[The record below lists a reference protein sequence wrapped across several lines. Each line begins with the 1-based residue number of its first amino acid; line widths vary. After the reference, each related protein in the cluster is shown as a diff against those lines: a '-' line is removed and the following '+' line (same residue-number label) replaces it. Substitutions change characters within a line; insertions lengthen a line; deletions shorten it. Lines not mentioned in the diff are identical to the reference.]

1 MNDNTRSILTPN
13 QNRTPTIV
21 SQNNASKVPRPEDID
36 LRNKLLPTIG
46 GTTDQNNSS
55 TPQREKKPPS
65 RIRSI
70 LTEPCGP
77 KNLYILRLLGWLLCL
92 FISWGLLYTLV
103 HDEVAPGGQLLSL
116 LTLIV
121 SAHIAGVI
129 TNHLGL
135 PPLLGMLVA
144 GIVLRNI
151 KFFEVSGTYRE
162 IVVVT
167 REIALTVILIKAG
180 LGLDAKAL
188 KKLSFVVLKLA
199 FVPCIIEAA
208 GAALFCYVILG
219 MPWEWGFLL
228 GFVLSA
234 VSPAVVVPTLLKLSE
249 GGYGESKGISTM
261 VIAAS
266 SLDDIVAISAF
277 GIFLGFATNSGDN
290 DVMHHLLKAPKE
302 IALGVVF
309 GVVWGL
315 ISSWLPHK
323 EDKFVVFKRV
333 FMIGGGGLFSVLGSQ
348 MIGYTGAG
356 PLSCIISAFVA
367 CLCWKWQGWSD
378 SFNPVA
384 TAFSGLWIILQP
396 ALFGLIGAE
405 INLSEIDLTQIGH
418 GLLILAGGLLFRA
431 VACTVC
437 LLGTDLNWREMIFVN
452 IAWLPKATVQAA
464 LGSVALDILKSK
476 SAPPTDSLEYPHYLQ
491 ELSYGRSVL
500 TIAVLSILVTAP
512 IGAIGIAF
520 SGTRLLSNEPAK
532 GKSKAP
538 SNSQIA
544 SIDHL
549 DV

>member
-1 MNDNTRSILTPN
+1 MDNNQKSSILPPGQT
-13 QNRTPTIV
+13 RTPTIV
-21 SQNNASKVPRPEDID
+21 TQNNSSKMPRPEDID
-36 LRNKLLPTIG
+36 LRNKLLPTIAG
-46 GTTDQNNSS
+46 SEFQNS

-65 RIRSI
+65 RIRAI

-77 KNLYILRLLGWLLCL
+77 KNLYILRLAGWLLCL
-92 FISWGLLYTLV
+92 FISWGLLYTLL

-121 SAHIAGVI
+121 SAHIAGLIVEQ
-129 TNHLGL
+129 LGL
-135 PPLLGMLVA
+135 PPLLGMLLT
-144 GIVLRNI
+144 GIILRNI
-151 KFFEVSGTYRE
+151 HFFEVSGTYRE

-167 REIALTVILIKAG
+167 REVALTVILIKAG

-188 KKLSFVVLKLA
+188 KKLSFVVIKLA

-208 GAALFCYVILG
+208 GAALCCYLVLG
-219 MPWEWGFLL
+219 MTWEWGFLM
-228 GFVLSA
+228 GFALSA

-277 GIFLGFATNSGDN
+277 GIFLGFATDAGEN
-290 DVMHHLLKAPKE
+290 DVVAQIIHAPLE
-302 IALGVVF
+302 IGLGTAF
-309 GVVWGL
+309 GVIWGL

-356 PLSCIISAFVA
+356 PLSCIIAAFVA

-378 SFNPVA
+378 SYNPVA
-384 TAFSGLWIILQP
+384 TAFSGLWLVLQP

-405 INLSEIDLTQIGH
+405 IDLSQVDITQIGH
-418 GLLILAGGLLFRA
+418 GLVILVGGLVFRA
-431 VACTVC
+431 VACTAC
-437 LLGTDLNWREMIFVN
+437 LFGTNLNWKEMIFVN

-464 LGSVALDILKSK
+464 LGSVALDIVLARG
-476 SAPPTDSLEYPHYLQ
+476 APPKDSVEYPLYMQ
-491 ELSYGRSVL
+491 EVSFGRSVL

-512 IGAIGIAF
+512 LGAVGIAF
-520 SGTRLLSNEPAK
+520 SGTRLLSIEP
-532 GKSKAP
+532 SKEKNHQP
-538 SNSQIA
+538 SSPQIAA